1 MVRVSVLLLL
11 LFITTS
17 SNSVCANEHD
27 DKLFQEQKPE
37 VSIKSDSS
45 QITKPLNLKI
55 DPDIIK
61 ESKEQQNAV
70 IKKSHQL
77 LPNLFKD
84 KAEHKISLDGGVIT
98 TDKANKSEIID
109 GAGMSIKV
117 KTGQ

>member
-1 MVRVSVLLLL
+1 M

-17 SNSVCANEHD
+17 LNSVCANEHD
-27 DKLFQEQKPE
+27 DKLFQEQ
-37 VSIKSDSS
+37 
-45 QITKPLNLKI
+45 
-55 DPDIIK
+55 
-61 ESKEQQNAV
+61 QNAV
-70 IKKSHQL
+70 IKKSNQL

-84 KAEHKISLDGGVIT
+84 KPEHKISLDGGVII